1 MKRKFSLKN
10 LPIKFKFILVYV
22 LLVLI
27 PTFSLGISMSLMNS
41 NNIINST
48 QATLQTNVELQS
60 SGVDTIVT
68 NINSYANILI
78 NNIGYNKTFSNNI
91 TLMSAEDE
99 TTAEK
104 ARENMRIALTG
115 KGSDIGDS
123 ISGTIDYF
131 KTSDGALYDIRIYS
145 PYVSEPFET
154 ILDAISSDELKSI
167 YTYINNHTGENYW
180 VIKDNYLYVYRALV
194 NFAVDNME
202 DINIVGM
209 ICLQV
214 HKNSVVSPLNANYN
228 NNGYV
233 LSFQDGKIISSRKVE
248 NSAIEDEIQKIVAK
262 KEFKE
267 GSIHDN
273 SKFLTTKI
281 LNNKWVLL
289 SYIDNDSISS
299 ALISSRMLVYGITIL
314 AFIITTIA
322 AYFASN
328 YISKRIIHLKKG
340 AEEISSGNYNY
351 ELDTSSYDEIG
362 LVSSSFNEM
371 AGKVRQT
378 LQDMI
383 DTQDAIS
390 TSFAEILESKSGQSG
405 NHVKRVA
412 EYTAI
417 LARKL
422 NYTENEVHDISIAS
436 MLHDVGKIM
445 IPNSILDK
453 PGRLTDEEFEVMRQH
468 VVYGESMLKGVKGTI
483 MQLGADIAGCHHERW
498 DGTGYIKHLK
508 GEEIPRHARIVSVAD
523 VFDALVSV
531 RSYKK
536 AWTFEDAR
544 AEILSQRGRQFDPAV
559 VDAFE
564 ETFDQI
570 VQVAKKYS
578 DNKK

>member
-1 MKRKFSLKN
+1 
-10 LPIKFKFILVYV
+10 
-22 LLVLI
+22 
-27 PTFSLGISMSLMNS
+27 MSLMNS

-91 TLMSAEDE
+91 TLMNAEDPS
-99 TTAEK
+99 TAEN
-104 ARENMRIALTG
+104 ARENMRNALTG

-131 KTSDGALYDIRIYS
+131 KTSDKALYDIRIYS

-154 ILDAISSDELKSI
+154 ILDAIASDELQSI

-180 VIKDNYLYVYRALV
+180 VIKDNYLHVYRALV

-214 HKNSVVSPLNANYN
+214 HKNSIISPLNANYN
-228 NNGYV
+228 NNGYI
-233 LSFQDGKIISSRKVE
+233 LSFPDGKIISSRKVE
-248 NSAIEDEIQKIVAK
+248 NSSIEDEIQAIVSK
-262 KEFKE
+262 REFKE

-289 SYIDNDSISS
+289 SYIDIDSISS
-299 ALISSRMLVYGITIL
+299 VLTSARMIVYGITIL

-390 TSFAEILESKSGQSG
+390 ESFAEILESKSGQSG

-422 NYTENEVHDISIAS
+422 NYSENEVHDISIAS

-453 PGRLTDEEFEVMRQH
+453 PGRLTDEEFSIMRQH
-468 VVYGESMLKGVKGTI
+468 VVYGETMLKGVKGNI

-498 DGTGYIKHLK
+498 DGTGYVKHLK
-508 GEEIPRHARIVSVAD
+508 GEEIPLHARIVSVAD

-564 ETFDQI
+564 ETYDQI

>member
-1 MKRKFSLKN
+1 
-10 LPIKFKFILVYV
+10 
-22 LLVLI
+22 
-27 PTFSLGISMSLMNS
+27 MSLMNS

-91 TLMSAEDE
+91 TLMNAEDPS
-99 TTAEK
+99 TAEN
-104 ARENMRIALTG
+104 ARENMRNALTG

-131 KTSDGALYDIRIYS
+131 KTSDKALYDIRIYS

-154 ILDAISSDELKSI
+154 ILDAIASDELQSI

-180 VIKDNYLYVYRALV
+180 VIKDNYLHVYRALV

-214 HKNSVVSPLNANYN
+214 HKNSIISPLNANYN
-228 NNGYV
+228 NNGYI
-233 LSFQDGKIISSRKVE
+233 LSFPDGKIISSRKVE
-248 NSAIEDEIQKIVAK
+248 NSSIEDEIQAIVSK
-262 KEFKE
+262 REFKE

-289 SYIDNDSISS
+289 SYIDIDSISS
-299 ALISSRMLVYGITIL
+299 ALTSARMIVYGITIL

-390 TSFAEILESKSGQSG
+390 ESFAVILESKSGQSG

-422 NYTENEVHDISIAS
+422 NYSENEVHDISIAS

-453 PGRLTDEEFEVMRQH
+453 PGRLTDEEFSIMRQH
-468 VVYGESMLKGVKGTI
+468 VVYGETMLKGVKGNI

-498 DGTGYIKHLK
+498 DGTGYVKHLK
-508 GEEIPRHARIVSVAD
+508 GEEIPLHARIVSVAD

-544 AEILSQRGRQFDPAV
+544 AEIISQRGRQFDPAV

-564 ETFDQI
+564 ETYDQI